1 MFQSSVYAFLLWIV
15 LLLFVKDSHAA
26 VLDVC
31 SVDAAV
37 CDGTP
42 NTECDGTNCV
52 CSAGYIATDDNLQ
65 CAYDCGVVASPNN
78 GAVVISGDKLTATFT
93 CDAGFKI
100 NGAGTRTCVDN
111 TGWDGADPT
120 CDAGVLGD
128 DCSTNANLCIN
139 IANSQCSGTCQCDAG
154 YAVDGAV
161 CTDVDECNSTP
172 CLNSAVCANL
182 LNGYTCTCADGFEGT
197 NCEINIDDCN
207 NSPCQNGACEDQVN
221 GYTCNCDA
229 GWAGTNCDN
238 ELDECLSNP
247 CLNSAICVDGIAGYT
262 CTCSQGFEGVLCQ
275 NEVNACVGITCEN
288 SGTCVSTAG
297 TYTCECAG
305 GFEGT
310 FCQNNTNDCVG
321 NSCLNQGIC
330 VDGVGGYTCTCLQ
343 GFAGQFCQEDINE
356 CSSNP
361 CVNNGACVDGENRYT
376 CNCLTGFTGSNCET
390 NIDDCSNTI
399 CGQGVCT
406 DLVNDFSCACNA
418 GYTGADCSTEIDECL
433 SLPCEN
439 EGTCVNLVNQFKC
452 NCAAGYT
459 GIQCADDINEC
470 TASLCQNGATCVD
483 RVAEYTCLCAA
494 GYTGDFCETNIN
506 ECASSPCRNDATC
519 MDGVNGYVCDC
530 VQGFTGTWCSTNIND
545 CSPNPC
551 LNGGTCIDG
560 VNSAT
565 CTCTVGHTGDN
576 CRPAV
581 LGDSCF
587 QRVDICANIANAE
600 CSGAAVCVCSAGYLQ
615 ATADTCS
622 AIDCG
627 NLPPPDNGA
636 VDHADGT
643 SYNDI
648 VVFTCDTGYLRN
660 GASSLTC
667 KNDGT
672 WSGTAPTCDEVNECA
687 SNPCSNGGTCADLL
701 NGFTCTC
708 HPGYGGSTCIR
719 DCGVPASTANG
730 AVNYVEGTLVGA
742 EATYTCDNGYQM
754 SGSARSE
761 CQTDGTWSRHGI
773 CFVVN
778 VAYDEVCFETAQCIT
793 TGATCRNDGLGSI
806 KCLCAA
812 SGEQYDT
819 NIDECL
825 SDCGQLPNP
834 TDGEVSNPDVTAE
847 GQIAT
852 YTCFT
857 GYGLVGDKR
866 RTCQSDGHWSGAP
879 PVCSFGCPEPNIPLN
894 GYVNTSDGLAVG
906 QRIYYSC
913 VEGYE
918 LVGQFLRICESASTW
933 SGTEP
938 TCLVNCPLLGNI
950 VNGKVDMSYG
960 RHEGSLATF
969 ACNSNYALVGDP
981 VVKCESSGV
990 WGGIQPT
997 CVFAMFPDII
1007 LAFGVI
1013 MVILIIIDMF
1023 IVGLCLYYKYFKGKA
1038 GRGNKGGFPDILTE
1052 EGKSGA
1058 APTDGNLLSLKKQ
1071 KFAKVKPEGAHPPP
1085 AHPDEPNVVY
1095 RSTMKMDNSVLSNIF
1110 SKGGKYNRPEDDEKS
1125 LYHDDEKT
1133 NDNGYMSQS
1142 VSQEDDLDI
1151 THMSKTPRDAKPI
1164 KEEPEGDEDEESGDR
1179 GRFWFHMRAPPA
1191 NIKDTL
1197 QSAENEGGNHADA
1210 KIRSTSAAPAYK
1222 PNKRH

>member
-1 MFQSSVYAFLLWIV
+1 ISFIV
-15 LLLFVKDSHAA
+15 TS
-26 VLDVC
+26 
-31 SVDAAV
+31 
-37 CDGTP
+37 
-42 NTECDGTNCV
+42 NCIL
-52 CSAGYIATDDNLQ
+52 Y
-65 CAYDCGVVASPNN
+65 
-78 GAVVISGDKLTATFT
+78 
-93 CDAGFKI
+93 
-100 NGAGTRTCVDN
+100 
-111 TGWDGADPT
+111 
-120 CDAGVLGD
+120 
-128 DCSTNANLCIN
+128 
-139 IANSQCSGTCQCDAG
+139 
-154 YAVDGAV
+154 
-161 CTDVDECNSTP
+161 
-172 CLNSAVCANL
+172 
-182 LNGYTCTCADGFEGT
+182 
-197 NCEINIDDCN
+197 
-207 NSPCQNGACEDQVN
+207 
-221 GYTCNCDA
+221 
-229 GWAGTNCDN
+229 
-238 ELDECLSNP
+238 LDEVFVTTLFFPS
-247 CLNSAICVDGIAGYT
+247 L
-262 CTCSQGFEGVLCQ
+262 
-275 NEVNACVGITCEN
+275 EVNACVGITCEN

-343 GFAGQFCQEDINE
+343 GFAGQFCQE
-356 CSSNP
+356 
-361 CVNNGACVDGENRYT
+361 
-376 CNCLTGFTGSNCET
+376 
-390 NIDDCSNTI
+390 
-399 CGQGVCT
+399 
-406 DLVNDFSCACNA
+406 
-418 GYTGADCSTEIDECL
+418 EIDECL

-459 GIQCADDINEC
+459 GIQCADD
-470 TASLCQNGATCVD
+470 
-483 RVAEYTCLCAA
+483 
-494 GYTGDFCETNIN
+494 IN

-672 WSGTAPTCDEVNECA
+672 WSGTAPTCD
-687 SNPCSNGGTCADLL
+687 
-701 NGFTCTC
+701 
-708 HPGYGGSTCIR
+708 

-879 PVCSFGCPEPNIPLN
+879 PVCSF
-894 GYVNTSDGLAVG
+894 D
-906 QRIYYSC
+906 
-913 VEGYE
+913 
-918 LVGQFLRICESASTW
+918 
-933 SGTEP
+933 
-938 TCLVNCPLLGNI
+938 CPLLGNI

-1023 IVGLCLYYKYFKGKA
+1023 IVGLCLYYKYFK
-1038 GRGNKGGFPDILTE
+1038 
-1052 EGKSGA
+1052 
-1058 APTDGNLLSLKKQ
+1058 LKKQ